1 MAPRSRNSSSSR
13 GRGLTDDEPFR
24 VLYKMGRT
32 LVSALLLGFF
42 LVSSLFF
49 LRRWWGE
56 TGLMMWGYRVQVPTE
71 LSVKLMALMG
81 KSP

>member
-42 LVSSLFF
+42 FGFLSLFF
-49 LRRWWGE
+49 KEVVGGDRANDV
-56 TGLMMWGYRVQVPTE
+56 GL
-71 LSVKLMALMG
+71 
-81 KSP
+81 